1 MLHYPTDRDPVDSII
16 QSSNKWSLLNS
27 FIYLSFCLSTNVY
40 SWISSRPIFD
50 LCSKSR
56 LGCSPRFFRVLTYKI
71 FFLHTYQSRL
81 GGVFEE
87 FSFGVQQPEGV
98 MAFLVNET
106 WSSCT
111 PLLRNSIKRNKQ
123 HRSSHLFFFRQQ
135 RIYGPTQQPG
145 YRGTEKKSFRIN
157 SILFFSFFFFL
168 ISRQDI

>member
-27 FIYLSFCLSTNVY
+27 FYLFIILFIHKSVLMNFLKTNF
-40 SWISSRPIFD
+40 W
-50 LCSKSR
+50 LSKSR
-56 LGCSPRFFRVLTYKI
+56 LGCSPRFFPVLTYKI

-135 RIYGPTQQPG
+135 RIYGPTQQPS
-145 YRGTEKKSFRIN
+145 YRGTEKKSLKIN
-157 SILFFSFFFFL
+157 NILFFSFLFFL